1 MISTATFLALAIQC
15 APDVAPDTLARIVKT
30 ESGFNP
36 WAIGVVG
43 KSLKRQPQTKDEAL
57 AAVKQL
63 VKEKANFSIGLGQI
77 NRQYFNPDNAE
88 AVFSPCTNL
97 KMSSDLLK
105 DCYARALEG
114 SGDEQQALL
123 KTFSCYY
130 SGNYTRGFVKENNG
144 TSYVDRVVA
153 VNTTGIKVPAL
164 NDNGI
169 PDQSPRQERPTY
181 DDWDVLQQY
190 PKYSV
195 PTQSKS
201 APTQG
206 ISEPSAGTTQE
217 EQTDVKS

>member
-43 KSLKRQPQTKDEAL
+43 KSLKRQPQNKEEAL

-77 NRQYFNPDNAE
+77 NRQYFDADNAE

-97 KMSSDLLK
+97 KMSSNLLK
-105 DCYARALEG
+105 DCYVRALK
-114 SGDEQQALL
+114 SSADEQQALL

-169 PDQSPRQERPTY
+169 PEQSPRQERPTY
-181 DDWDVLQQY
+181 DSWDVLQQY
-190 PKYSV
+190 PKY
-195 PTQSKS
+195 S

-206 ISEPSAGTTQE
+206 ISEPSADTTQE